1 MSTKERQFSRTQ
13 KVKRTAT
20 WQREWGNATMP
31 NLAKR
36 MMVEAWQNE
45 PVICPTANQRLNE
58 SRDHHLKNHKSN
70 PQIGAHKANDQG
82 GGRSQGW
89 KGLESGSKADWKRV
103 RPVAFHVQH
112 SKRSERSY
120 SMPQV
125 AILKKMI
132 IIFFSLFCL
141 SSLAPFH
148 HHLLLWEHWNIFQIP
163 WRVIEGVPCRWII
176 GHLMFESTGQ

>member
-1 MSTKERQFSRTQ
+1 M
-13 KVKRTAT
+13 KRTAT

-82 GGRSQGW
+82 GRGGGGAKAERGW
-89 KGLESGSKADWKRV
+89 KADRKRIESGLKAGQTGCV
-103 RPVAFHVQH
+103 SCATF
-112 SKRSERSY
+112 
-120 SMPQV
+120 
-125 AILKKMI
+125 KKK
-132 IIFFSLFCL
+132 
-141 SSLAPFH
+141 
-148 HHLLLWEHWNIFQIP
+148 
-163 WRVIEGVPCRWII
+163 
-176 GHLMFESTGQ
+176 

>member
-1 MSTKERQFSRTQ
+1 MSTKERQFSRPQ

-82 GGRSQGW
+82 GGAAGAEPRL
-89 KGLESGSKADWKRV
+89 KGAGKRIESGLKAGQTGCV
-103 RPVAFHVQH
+103 SCATF
-112 SKRSERSY
+112 
-120 SMPQV
+120 
-125 AILKKMI
+125 KKK
-132 IIFFSLFCL
+132 
-141 SSLAPFH
+141 
-148 HHLLLWEHWNIFQIP
+148 
-163 WRVIEGVPCRWII
+163 
-176 GHLMFESTGQ
+176 